1 MTDFGADCSFAQVP
15 NKLEEH
21 YGIRLASSSIRHITE
36 GHAKRIHESQVLI
49 KDYPSTLGKAYVI
62 AEMDGSMIPIV
73 EIDETAPDKRKGKK
87 ESWKEARLCLAHAKG
102 SVTPTFGAIF
112 GGTVEDAGKILFD
125 TACRAGFGKSTFL
138 HAVGD
143 GASWIKR
150 QVDEQF
156 GTQGHYLIDLYHVC
170 EYLSAASASC
180 SCLKDKDKWFAK
192 QKKALQ
198 DGQAQAVI
206 DTLKPFLEAETVEE
220 SNAPVRACHRYL
232 SNRIEQLDY
241 PTAKSLGLPVGSGE
255 IESAH
260 RYIIQQRLK
269 KSGAWWKSDNA
280 ADMLALRVMR
290 GNQQWKHYW
299 RNTAEAA

>member
-1 MTDFGADCSFAQVP
+1 MPD
-15 NKLEEH
+15 KLEEH

-102 SVTPTFGAIF
+102 SATPTFGAIF

-143 GASWIKR
+143 GASWINR

-156 GTQGHYLIDLYHVC
+156 GTQGHYLIDFYHVC

-198 DGQAQAVI
+198 GV
-206 DTLKPFLEAETVEE
+206 
-220 SNAPVRACHRYL
+220 
-232 SNRIEQLDY
+232 
-241 PTAKSLGLPVGSGE
+241 
-255 IESAH
+255 
-260 RYIIQQRLK
+260 
-269 KSGAWWKSDNA
+269 
-280 ADMLALRVMR
+280 
-290 GNQQWKHYW
+290 
-299 RNTAEAA
+299 

>member
-1 MTDFGADCSFAQVP
+1 MPD
-15 NKLEEH
+15 KLEEH

-102 SVTPTFGAIF
+102 SATPTFGAIF

-143 GASWIKR
+143 GASWINR

-156 GTQGHYLIDLYHVC
+156 GTQGHYLIDFGSICVSGSYPNSSESKDC
-170 EYLSAASASC
+170 KAAC
-180 SCLKDKDKWFAK
+180 
-192 QKKALQ
+192 
-198 DGQAQAVI
+198 
-206 DTLKPFLEAETVEE
+206 PRFL
-220 SNAPVRACHRYL
+220 
-232 SNRIEQLDY
+232 
-241 PTAKSLGLPVGSGE
+241 
-255 IESAH
+255 
-260 RYIIQQRLK
+260 
-269 KSGAWWKSDNA
+269 
-280 ADMLALRVMR
+280 ML
-290 GNQQWKHYW
+290 
-299 RNTAEAA
+299 